1 MWGQVRNFAIR
12 TDRIELR
19 LPRRS
24 DFVSWARQRRASA
37 EFHRPWVPTSFAGV
51 LSRAE
56 YGKWVRLS
64 HRSFKL
70 GTEVNLLV
78 VRRSDQALLGC
89 LACKNI
95 RRGTMQSGTLSY
107 WIGKE
112 FARSGYMSEAVA
124 AFVGHAFS
132 EMELGRLEAACLPEN
147 AASRGLLVKT
157 GFREEGRAAAYLKI
171 AGAWRDHILYSRV
184 RPDRQACAQR
194 MEMVTKQRSADSEN
208 GCAKRT
214 AGDAGRHDALPA
226 SVPATEL
233 MTGQE
238 NGDGR

>member
-56 YGKWVRLS
+56 FGKWVRLS

-95 RRGTMQSGTLSY
+95 RRGTMQSGILSY

-157 GFREEGRAAAYLKI
+157 GFREEGRAAAYLQI
-171 AGAWRDHILYSRV
+171 AGVWRDHILYSRV
-184 RPDRQACAQR
+184 RADRQACAQQ
-194 MEMVTKQRSADSEN
+194 METVLSRRSTTPGSSGESRGADGGEL
-208 GCAKRT
+208 
-214 AGDAGRHDALPA
+214 DDALPA
-226 SVPATEL
+226 SAPATEL
-233 MTGQE
+233 LTGRG